1 MYFNEIIPVK
11 QLNLHKINIET
22 LFLEIN
28 LHLRK
33 YLMIGAHKPT
43 DQSVFLESLSKNLS
57 IYLATY
63 ENIILLG
70 DFSMTPED
78 KNLQIVADSFYLER
92 LIKKPTCFKRSPS
105 SIDLTIT
112 NKKTY
117 FKSNIYII
125 NWNIRFS

>member
-1 MYFNEIIPVK
+1 
-11 QLNLHKINIET
+11 
-22 LFLEIN
+22 
-28 LHLRK
+28 
-33 YLMIGAHKPT
+33 MIGAYKPT

-105 SIDLTIT
+105 PIDLTIT